1 MSAATYYFILLLM
14 SGVLLWQLKSGE
26 ALGAWWQGRIFRV
39 DSPKTYWFVLGV
51 QCAILIAFVV
61 SGRSWNIR

>member
-1 MSAATYYFILLLM
+1 MSSTTYYLVALSM
-14 SGVLLWQLKSGE
+14 GGVLVWQIVSGE

-51 QCAILIAFVV
+51 QFAILIAFVV
-61 SGRSWNIR
+61 TGRSWHIR